1 MINKMYLIPGAPM
14 GWTIGFARVP
24 EDGEEPEMEGF
35 LAHFEKDRPDEKW
48 LMVFRT
54 QLEAKVYI
62 VNNLPADALEGLRW
76 ACTTFTALDLLGFL
90 REYPE
95 NEGVLFNPGSDEA
108 HFVPA
113 HVLIDMLVKALG
125 ELESDAA

>member
-48 LMVFRT
+48 LLVFRT

-62 VNNLPADALEGLRW
+62 VNNLSADAVEGCRW
-76 ACTTFTALDLLGFL
+76 ACTKFTALDLLGFL
-90 REYPE
+90 RDNTD
-95 NEGVLFNPGSDEA
+95 NEGVLFNPGSDDA

-125 ELESDAA
+125 ALESDAA